1 VSYDAGTEFK
11 DGLSGS
17 TLDGK
22 TVEVKSVGVVNSTG
36 TSYRATEIKIDD

>member
-1 VSYDAGTEFK
+1 MFVSGTEFMY
-11 DGLSGS
+11 GLSGS
-17 TLDGK
+17 SLDGK